1 MADGHLNKCKECAKK
16 DVTDRYYAEFDKIRE
31 YEKRRFQTKERKR
44 YAVNCLREYRQKH
57 PEKARAWSM
66 VGRAVRNGTLIR
78 QPCEVCGEA
87 KVQAHH
93 EDYSKPI
100 DVRWLCFKHH
110 RYYGHNQ
117 TNAIKA

>member
-16 DVTDRYYAEFDKIRE
+16 DVNARYYAKFDKIRE
-31 YEKRRFQTKERKR
+31 YEKRRFQTKERKEKVSSYFKR
-44 YAVNCLREYRQKH
+44 YRAKY
-57 PEKARAWSM
+57 PEKVKARNM
-66 VGRAVRNGTLIR
+66 VANAVRDGKLIKK
-78 QPCEVCGEA
+78 PCEVCGETT
-87 KVQAHH
+87 VQAHH
-93 EDYSKPI
+93 EDYSKPL